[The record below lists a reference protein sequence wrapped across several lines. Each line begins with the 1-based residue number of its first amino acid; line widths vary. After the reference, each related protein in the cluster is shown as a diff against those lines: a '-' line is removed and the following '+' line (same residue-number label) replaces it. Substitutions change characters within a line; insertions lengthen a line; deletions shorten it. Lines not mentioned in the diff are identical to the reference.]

1 MFSKLFD
8 SFLVHYL
15 ERFNDHC
22 FSVKVGDNEY
32 TIGEG
37 TPEFTI
43 RVNRDIPKK
52 DLLVSAEL
60 ALGEAYM
67 RKDIEIEGDL
77 FKALCVVLGH
87 VNKDSINKK
96 VLSSLFT
103 VGLKKKDQKQQVSS
117 HYDLGN
123 DFYSLWLD
131 KTLSYSCGYFQ
142 NNNDSLY
149 DAQMNKINHILKKLN
164 LKDGLSLLDIGCG
177 WGGLLIEA
185 AKQYKVKGLGITL
198 SEEQYIK
205 FKERIKEE
213 HLEEYLEVRLMDYR
227 DLKKSKMKFDRI
239 VSVGMLEHVGRSNY
253 DLFFENVDAV
263 LKESGLFLLHYIS
276 GIKES
281 EGDAW
286 IKKYI
291 FPGGVIPTL
300 REIIYISAE
309 YNYHT
314 IDVESLRMHYTRT
327 LLEWYKNF
335 QNNKDKVKEM
345 FDEKFIRMWSLYLCS
360 CAAAFNNGVVDLHQI
375 LFSKGINNNLPST
388 RKYLYVKE

>member
-1 MFSKLFD
+1 MDLEKTFLKAFLKNFEEE
-8 SFLVHYL
+8 SFIVNLWDG
-15 ERFNDHC
+15 E
-22 FSVKVGDNEY
+22 KV
-32 TIGEG
+32 IVGEG
-37 TPEFTI
+37 EPQFTI
-43 RVNRDIPKK
+43 NIKNPLKKK
-52 DLLVSAEL
+52 DLINSTSL
-60 ALGEAYM
+60 AFGEAYM
-67 RKDIEIEGDL
+67 NGNVEFEGDL
-77 FKALCVVLGH
+77 YTILDVILRH
-87 VNKDSINKK
+87 INKFSTKFENLPQIFHK
-96 VLSSLFT
+96 VTNKS
-103 VGLKKKDQKQQVSS
+103 KQKEEVTS
-117 HYDLGN
+117 HYDIGN

-375 LFSKGINNNLPST
+375 LCSKGINNNLPST

>member
-1 MFSKLFD
+1 MPAGKVAPHNTRTNITISKELKAK
-8 SFLVHYL
+8 L
-15 ERFNDHC
+15 EEMGYDVELPNSYYHPD
-22 FSVKVGDNEY
+22 
-32 TIGEG
+32 
-37 TPEFTI
+37 
-43 RVNRDIPKK
+43 
-52 DLLVSAEL
+52 AEKESW
-60 ALGEAYM
+60 ALGKEEHTA
-67 RKDIEIEGDL
+67 
-77 FKALCVVLGH
+77 FKA
-87 VNKDSINKK
+87 K
-96 VLSSLFT
+96 
-103 VGLKKKDQKQQVSS
+103 
-117 HYDLGN
+117 
-123 DFYSLWLD
+123 
-131 KTLSYSCGYFQ
+131 
-142 NNNDSLY
+142 
-149 DAQMNKINHILKKLN
+149 M
-164 LKDGLSLLDIGCG
+164 
-177 WGGLLIEA
+177 
-185 AKQYKVKGLGITL
+185 
-198 SEEQYIK
+198 
-205 FKERIKEE
+205 FKMSQERIK
-213 HLEEYLEVRLMDYR
+213 
-227 DLKKSKMKFDRI
+227 
-239 VSVGMLEHVGRSNY
+239 
-253 DLFFENVDAV
+253 NVDAV

>member
-1 MFSKLFD
+1 MDLEKTFLKAFLKNFQEE
-8 SFLVHYL
+8 SFIVNLWDG
-15 ERFNDHC
+15 E
-22 FSVKVGDNEY
+22 KV
-32 TIGEG
+32 IVGEG
-37 TPEFTI
+37 EPQFTI
-43 RVNRDIPKK
+43 NIKNPLKK
-52 DLLVSAEL
+52 MDLINSTSL
-60 ALGEAYM
+60 AFGEAYM
-67 RKDIEIEGDL
+67 NGNVEFEGDL
-77 FKALCVVLGH
+77 YTILDVILRH
-87 VNKDSINKK
+87 INKFSTKFENLPQIFHK
-96 VLSSLFT
+96 VTNKS
-103 VGLKKKDQKQQVSS
+103 KQKEEVTS
-117 HYDLGN
+117 HYDIGN

-239 VSVGMLEHVGRSNY
+239 VSVGMIEHVGRSNY

-314 IDVESLRMHYTRT
+314 IDVESLRRHYTRT

-335 QNNKDKVKEM
+335 QHNEEKVEEM

-375 LFSKGINNNLPST
+375 LFSKGINNNLPNT
-388 RKYLYVKE
+388 RKYLYIKE